1 MLSNNKATASRYFEY
16 KTKIK
21 GEAAANN
28 HVLNTKAVLPLKY
41 LSNFWKSLDQ
51 PFINCEIELHLTW
64 SEDSIISEMLSNP
77 EVPALPATNLP
88 IASISEGSTTDVTF
102 EINSTKLYVSV
113 VTFFINDNVK
123 FSENIKQRFKK
134 HFLEINIALK

>member
-64 SEDSIISEMLSNP
+64 SEDSIISEMLS
-77 EVPALPATNLP
+77 
-88 IASISEGSTTDVTF
+88 
-102 EINSTKLYVSV
+102 KL
-113 VTFFINDNVK
+113 K
-123 FSENIKQRFKK
+123 FLL
-134 HFLEINIALK
+134 FLLLICLLQVFQKDLQLM